1 MKGLIQLFAVGVIA
15 VVMAGMTNIARSA
28 ELLSE
33 AKPFDECVAVQK
45 ATGEMLGIIPMVL
58 REGDGYRAVRL
69 PSRRNPGQ
77 WVEMICDREAG
88 TLSIRDTGS
97 TSVGPADI
105 EDRSSSVPNAKV
117 VPSLVEKKS
126 FDDCISTQDST
137 GEMLGLKPQIVQDD
151 PDYRAIRFPSR
162 RAAGKWTEIACD
174 RQAGT
179 LSIREVSE

>member
-1 MKGLIQLFAVGVIA
+1 MMKCKVVAAAASGLFLMIGSASGVHS
-15 VVMAGMTNIARSA
+15 T

-45 ATGEMLGIIPMVL
+45 ATGEMLGIIPKVL

-97 TSVGPADI
+97 ASAGPAKT
-105 EDRSSSVPNAKV
+105 EDPSSSIPNAKV
-117 VPSLVEKKS
+117 APSLVEKKP
-126 FDDCISTQDST
+126 FADCIATQDST

-151 PDYRAIRFPSR
+151 PDHRVIRFPSR
-162 RAAGKWTEIACD
+162 RAAGKWTEMACD
-174 RQAGT
+174 RQVGT